1 MGGPCHGW
9 RARVCSDLPLL
20 WKIRPCHPAA
30 REVHSLLGV
39 GAHGNESEQLDGRG
53 EPHVWGVIG
62 SQLLCQARELLQ
74 RRKPPA
80 PRRKPRVNSPK
91 RKRKPRTSLPPEP
104 PTPKAKG
111 KAKAEAKAEAKA
123 ALDTGASAA
132 ESVEAKPETTP
143 MKENELED
151 SLAFMEEGEEEFPD
165 ICFEEEGDE
174 EEMLL
179 DDELLDLE
187 SEEDLDLEDD
197 EEEEDS
203 DQDDVGEAAT

>member
-1 MGGPCHGW
+1 MRFIIFFLAKSRNKSICHILSVLPNSTQRAGLGPPSLSVKVS
-9 RARVCSDLPLL
+9 RVPKPRVAVSSCLELRL
-20 WKIRPCHPAA
+20 KW
-30 REVHSLLGV
+30 
-39 GAHGNESEQLDGRG
+39 
-53 EPHVWGVIG
+53 
-62 SQLLCQARELLQ
+62 ARELLQ
-74 RRKPPA
+74 RSPPA
-80 PRRKPRVNSPK
+80 PRRKPRVKSPK
-91 RKRKPRTSLPPEP
+91 RKRKPRTRSSLDP

-111 KAKAEAKAEAKA
+111 KAKAEPKAEAKAEAKA
-123 ALDTGASAA
+123 ASDTGAPAA
-132 ESVEAKPETTP
+132 ESVEGKPETTP

-197 EEEEDS
+197 EEEGDS
-203 DQDDVGEAAT
+203 DQDDDAGEAAT

>member
-1 MGGPCHGW
+1 MRFIIFFLANRPWAPQSFSKSVKGPEAQSSCVELSRAAAQMGK
-9 RARVCSDLPLL
+9 RAAP
-20 WKIRPCHPAA
+20 KEPASA
-30 REVHSLLGV
+30 KKK
-39 GAHGNESEQLDGRG
+39 AKG
-53 EPHVWGVIG
+53 E
-62 SQLLCQARELLQ
+62 E
-74 RRKPPA
+74 
-80 PRRKPRVNSPK
+80 PK
-91 RKRKPRTSLPPEP
+91 AKAKAKDP

-111 KAKAEAKAEAKA
+111 KAKAEPKAEAKAEAKA
-123 ALDTGASAA
+123 ASDTGAPAA
-132 ESVEAKPETTP
+132 ESVEGKPETTP

-197 EEEEDS
+197 EEEGDS
-203 DQDDVGEAAT
+203 DQDDDAGEAAT